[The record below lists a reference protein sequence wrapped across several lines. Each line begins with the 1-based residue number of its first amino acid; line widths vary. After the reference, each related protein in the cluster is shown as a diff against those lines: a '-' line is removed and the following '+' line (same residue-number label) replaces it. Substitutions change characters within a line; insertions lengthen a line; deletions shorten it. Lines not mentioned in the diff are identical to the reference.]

1 MADQDFVSSLMKN
14 RREFEEVVKELRPD
28 LHRYCARIVGSA
40 IDAEDVVQEAL
51 AKAFYTLSTMTV
63 ANMPGWLMRIAH
75 NKAIDFLRREG
86 RQPVEYADE
95 FPVADEPDVPMARKE
110 ALTLAVSVFLK
121 LTPRQ
126 RSCVVLKDMM
136 DYSLA
141 EISELLDWSIP
152 EIKAAL
158 HRGRAR
164 LRELSAAVTEEKPAP
179 QPLANRELLARYVDR
194 FNAGDFDAVR
204 AMLAEDVRLDLV
216 GRAQRRGAEV
226 KEYFSRYAEAAPRRY
241 AVGTVEGRPAML
253 GYFIDPPSEQ
263 PSFFILLEWEE
274 GRVSLIRDYLFAPY
288 VIRDARV
295 GTED

>member
-1 MADQDFVSSLMKN
+1 MANQEFFSSLTKN
-14 RREFEEVVKELRPD
+14 RREFEEVVKEIRPD

-51 AKAFYTLSTMTV
+51 AKAFYTLSTVTV
-63 ANMPGWLMRIAH
+63 TNMPGWLMRITH

-86 RQPVEYADE
+86 RQSVDYAEE
-95 FPVADEPDVPMARKE
+95 FPVADEPEAPIERRE
-110 ALTLAVSVFLK
+110 ALTLAVSLFLK
-121 LTPRQ
+121 LTPKQ

-164 LRELSAAVTEEKPAP
+164 LRELSATVTEEKPAP
-179 QPLANRELLARYVDR
+179 QPRATQELLARYVDR
-194 FNAGDFDAVR
+194 FNAGDFEAVR
-204 AMLAEDVRLDLV
+204 AMLSEDVRLDLV

-226 KEYFSRYAEAAPRRY
+226 KEYFARYAEVAPRRY

-253 GYFIDPPSEQ
+253 GYYIDPPSEQ
-263 PSFFILLEWEE
+263 PSFFILLEWKE
-274 GRVSLIRDYLFAPY
+274 GRVSSIRDYLFAPY
-288 VIRDARV
+288 VIGEAVVRT
-295 GTED
+295 GG